1 MASVLKVDKLDPQ
14 SGTALEIG
22 TSGDTVT
29 VPSGVGL
36 TLTDSTLLLPTTIT
50 STTEVK
56 TNKISPAT
64 GVAFALGD
72 SGDTFTVPS
81 GATIVN
87 SGTATGFGIT
97 AASFVPNDK
106 PLVINGGMEVWQR
119 GTSTVTMSDGYY
131 NVDRYRGEETT
142 DGTATWTQSTSVP
155 DGFNYS
161 LQVDCTVI
169 DSSIG
174 ASQKCQIQY
183 TAEAQDC
190 QLIKFGTSDAETL
203 TLAFWVKSNQTGQ
216 HSVAL
221 QKRDNTQ
228 YCQPKTYTVSVADT
242 WEKKVLVFSA
252 LTTAG
257 ANIDVNNGSGLAIF
271 WSLDAGTNLQG
282 TADVWDESSESA
294 LAVSG
299 DVSFMSSTSNNFYL
313 TGVQLEVGTY
323 TSSTI
328 PPFRHET
335 YGDNLSRCRRY
346 CNLHMNTDQD
356 GGPFL
361 GLCFAYTSSNW
372 QSSLQLSPPMRAVPT
387 VTSVSGTNYYRIF
400 SNGGTVE
407 YDSISL
413 NSATLSGGFC
423 TVVDLAMTGAS
434 GGTAGYA
441 GKTKGNST
449 GAGTMLLMDA
459 EL

>member
-29 VPSGVGL
+29 VPTGAGL
-36 TLTDSTLLLPTTIT
+36 TVTD
-50 STTEVK
+50 EVK

-64 GVAFALGD
+64 GAAFALGD

-119 GTSTVTMSDGYY
+119 GTAAVTMSDGYY

-328 PPFRHET
+328 PPFQHES
-335 YGDNLSRCRRY
+335 YGDNLLRCQRY
-346 CNLHMNTDQD
+346 YQLVQNFGGGTTTTSVAYINATFWRTMRTTPTAATTGALVVNDSTGTDYTQSSGQVTSHGSNTD
-356 GGPFL
+356 GFWGHIGNF
-361 GLCFAYTSSNW
+361 TSMTLNR
-372 QSSLQLSPPMRAVPT
+372 PA
-387 VTSVSGTNYYRIF
+387 TSRF
-400 SNGGTVE
+400 SNA
-407 YDSISL
+407 YK
-413 NSATLSGGFC
+413 
-423 TVVDLAMTGAS
+423 LAFS
-434 GGTAGYA
+434 
-441 GKTKGNST
+441 S
-449 GAGTMLLMDA
+449 

>member
-29 VPSGVGL
+29 VPTGAGL
-36 TLTDSTLLLPTTIT
+36 TVTD
-50 STTEVK
+50 EVK

-64 GVAFALGD
+64 GAAFALGD

-119 GTSTVTMSDGYY
+119 GTAAVTMSDGYY

-328 PPFRHET
+328 PPFQHES
-335 YGDNLSRCRRY
+335 YGDNLARCQRY
-346 CNLHMNTDQD
+346 FYKTSAVANM
-356 GGPFL
+356 PFAS
-361 GLCFAYTSSNW
+361 GVVNGTTNARAYLTYP
-372 QSSLQLSPPMRAVPT
+372 QIMRATPT
-387 VTSVSGTNYYRIF
+387 MARSGDADFKVYCGGTNIDSTSVGFYYGNTQQVLLYVNVASGLTDGEGCMIID
-400 SNGGTVE
+400 
-407 YDSISL
+407 DSGANAYI
-413 NSATLSGGFC
+413 
-423 TVVDLAMTGAS
+423 TGAS
-434 GGTAGYA
+434 
-441 GKTKGNST
+441 
-449 GAGTMLLMDA
+449 